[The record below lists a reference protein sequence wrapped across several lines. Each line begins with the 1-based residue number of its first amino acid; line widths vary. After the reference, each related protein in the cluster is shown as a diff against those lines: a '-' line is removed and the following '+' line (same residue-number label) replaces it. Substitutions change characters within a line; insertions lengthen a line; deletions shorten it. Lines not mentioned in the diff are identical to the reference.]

1 MSLKPAVKSDPFH
14 VNLHVC
20 AFVQFFFRVVIDN
33 ESCKNATVI
42 RVYLSICFS
51 LFFLSKQFVSLCC
64 TLLAFHFFIFRIF
77 WYLFHFMMQVDSAN
91 KQGILLEVVQVLTDL
106 NLIITKAY
114 ISSDGGWFMDGK
126 IFLFRIFKI
135 ASMTRNTCPLS
146 FSLSFFAFYVPGNQN

>member
-1 MSLKPAVKSDPFH
+1 
-14 VNLHVC
+14 
-20 AFVQFFFRVVIDN
+20 
-33 ESCKNATVI
+33 
-42 RVYLSICFS
+42 
-51 LFFLSKQFVSLCC
+51 
-64 TLLAFHFFIFRIF
+64 
-77 WYLFHFMMQVDSAN
+77 MMQVDSAN
-91 KQGILLEVVQVLTDL
+91 KHGILLEVVQVLTDL